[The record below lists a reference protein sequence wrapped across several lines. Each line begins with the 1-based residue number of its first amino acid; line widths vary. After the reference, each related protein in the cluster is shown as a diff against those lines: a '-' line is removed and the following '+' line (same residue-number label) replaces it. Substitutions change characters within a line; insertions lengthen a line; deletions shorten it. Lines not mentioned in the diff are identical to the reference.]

1 MSEIRDPSEGT
12 YAVAP
17 AAVEL
22 REIDRYAAR
31 AILNNVAPDGVVWA
45 EDYPTPGDLEAA
57 ELLLQRIREDDDVT
71 PFGMYE
77 IVEIASNVV
86 VGGIGFHRPPDRNGA
101 VEIGYG
107 VVPSRWDN
115 GFGTEAV
122 EEAVELAQRHGAGK
136 VTART
141 LPTNAASRRVLEKAG
156 FHFSEL
162 IDGFA
167 AYEIDISR

>member
-1 MSEIRDPSEGT
+1 MSDIRDQDDDA
-12 YAVAP
+12 YAYAP

-31 AILNNVAPDGVVWA
+31 AILNNTAPEGVLWA
-45 EDYPTPGDLEAA
+45 EDYPAPGDLEAA
-57 ELLLQRIREDDDVT
+57 ELLLQRIREGDDVS

-77 IVEIASNVV
+77 IVEIETMAV
-86 VGGIGFHRPPDRNGA
+86 VGGIGFHRPPDRTGT

-107 VVPSRWDN
+107 VVPSRWDR

-136 VTART
+136 VVART
-141 LPTNAASRRVLEKAG
+141 LPANVASRRVLEKSG
-156 FHFSEL
+156 FHFCEIL
-162 IDGFA
+162 DGFA